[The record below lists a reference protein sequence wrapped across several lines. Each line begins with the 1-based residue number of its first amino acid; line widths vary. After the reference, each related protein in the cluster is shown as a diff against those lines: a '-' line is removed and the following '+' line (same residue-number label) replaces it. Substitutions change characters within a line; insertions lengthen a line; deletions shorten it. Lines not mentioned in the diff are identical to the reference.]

1 VNVKTDTRVMMPIP
15 LIHIYNYLYG
25 EIESIMEITVPMRRG
40 LRLNILGYILMHLL
54 KEIIHKYRKNLKAI
68 LVRYWN
74 ST

>member
-1 VNVKTDTRVMMPIP
+1 
-15 LIHIYNYLYG
+15 
-25 EIESIMEITVPMRRG
+25 MEITVPMRRG